1 MRIFGIG
8 LEHQPYSPGSLL
20 DIKAIGDA
28 ARPLVPAGRTWY
40 PVIREPFAGAW
51 QHNQECTIEN
61 VTAHVAVL
69 ACVSLIASDFGKTRP
84 MLTIEDA
91 DGITTEVS
99 NSAYSPVLRKPN
111 GFQIRQ
117 QFFEYWQTSKLLT
130 GNAYILKRRDA
141 RGVVNGLYVLDP
153 MRVRVMQAPDTSV
166 FYELTADPTAAV
178 PERILVPAREI
189 IHDLYLAIWHPL
201 IGVGPIYACG
211 RAAIQGLTIQAA
223 STEFFQNSAQPAGI
237 LTSPGAIS
245 QPAADRAKAKWEG
258 LSTGAVAVLGDG
270 LTYQAIQLP
279 AHDAQLLE
287 QLKFSAEMVCQAFRV
302 PPHKISVGG
311 MPNYNN
317 IQALD
322 VQYYTNCLQEKLE
335 KAETLLEEGLE
346 LAPPYGIEFDLD
358 DLLRMDTQ
366 TLIESE
372 KAAAGIKTV
381 NESRRRLNL
390 APMPGGDTVYL
401 QQQNYSIEALN
412 RRDQEP
418 APSPAAPPPV
428 IEAVPVPAVPAAK
441 AIDRGVLRA
450 RLLLEAQSVTD
461 AVHV

>member
-1 MRIFGIG
+1 MKVFGIS
-8 LEHQPYSPGSLL
+8 LEHVPYTPPVGL
-20 DIKAIGDA
+20 DLKAIGDA
-28 ARPLVPAGRTWY
+28 RPLASAGRAWW
-40 PVIREPFAGAW
+40 PVVREPFAGAW
-51 QHNQECTIEN
+51 QQNQECTVEN
-61 VTAHVAVL
+61 VTAHTAVF

-84 MLTIEDA
+84 MLTIEA
-91 DGITTEVS
+91 GGITTEVQ

-130 GNAYILKRRDA
+130 GNAYILKRRDG

-153 MRVRVMQAPDTSV
+153 ARVRVLQAPDTSV
-166 FYELTADPTAAV
+166 FYELTADPAAAV
-178 PERILVPAREI
+178 AERVIIPAREI
-189 IHDLYLAIWHPL
+189 IHDIYLAIWHPL

-211 RAAIQGLTIQAA
+211 RAALQGLTIQTA
-223 STEFFQNSAQPAGI
+223 STEFFQNASQPAGI
-237 LTSPGAIS
+237 LTAPGPIS
-245 QPAADRAKAKWEG
+245 QVAADRAKAKWEG
-258 LSTGAVAVLGDG
+258 LDTGAVAVLGDG
-270 LTYQAIQLP
+270 LTYQAISIP

-322 VQYYTNCLQEKLE
+322 TQYYVNCLQEKLE
-335 KAETLLEEGLE
+335 KAETLLEEGLD

-358 DLLRMDTQ
+358 DLLRMDTK

-372 KAAAGIKTV
+372 KDAAGIKTV

-390 APMPGGDTVYL
+390 APVPGGDTVYL
-401 QQQNYSIEALN
+401 QQQNYSIEALD
-412 RRDQEP
+412 RRDQSP
-418 APSPAAPPPV
+418 APSPTAPAPV
-428 IEAVPVPAVPAAK
+428 VEDVPIPAEK
-441 AIDRGVLRA
+441 ALDIGYLRA
-450 RLLLEAQSVTD
+450 RLLVEASSVSDASQS
-461 AVHV
+461 